1 MRTFII
7 AEIGNNH
14 EGNFKNAK
22 DLINLAAKAG
32 VDAVKFQTYKT
43 DQFIRKVDKLRFK
56 KLKKFQLS
64 YKDFIKL
71 YKHAKKKKLKF
82 ISTPLD
88 FDSLS
93 FLSKNSDM
101 IKIASSDNNFFDFI
115 NEALKIKK
123 KIIISTGM
131 LSQNELIKLINY
143 TKILTKKYN
152 RKHKTF
158 FLHCVS
164 SYPAEPKD
172 LNLNSINF
180 LLKKTNYDAGY
191 SDHSIGIEACL
202 AAVTLGAKVI
212 EKHFTID
219 KNFSNFRDHKIS
231 SDFNEMKNLVNSI
244 RRIENMLGSTKKTL
258 SKNESL
264 ILKQV
269 RRQPYALN
277 QIKNGDVFSIKNTVF
292 LRTPH
297 NVKNISIEKILN
309 KKSIKNYDI
318 NQRISKIK

>member
-1 MRTFII
+1 
-7 AEIGNNH
+7 
-14 EGNFKNAK
+14 
-22 DLINLAAKAG
+22 
-32 VDAVKFQTYKT
+32 
-43 DQFIRKVDKLRFK
+43 
-56 KLKKFQLS
+56 
-64 YKDFIKL
+64 
-71 YKHAKKKKLKF
+71 
-82 ISTPLD
+82 
-88 FDSLS
+88 
-93 FLSKNSDM
+93 
-101 IKIASSDNNFFDFI
+101 
-115 NEALKIKK
+115 
-123 KIIISTGM
+123 
-131 LSQNELIKLINY
+131 
-143 TKILTKKYN
+143 
-152 RKHKTF
+152 
-158 FLHCVS
+158 